1 MKKYTLAIRM
11 LISFVKNVMIGKRQ
25 LIGADLQIYWDD
37 VRPIE
42 LLDYYA
48 SFSKVDESED
58 FDFDEFGIP
67 DDEIFYYFKNFSEL
81 IAFII
86 NGENYDNWVITD
98 CFLVFSS

>member
-11 LISFVKNVMIGKRQ
+11 LFSFIKNVMIGKRQ
-25 LIGADLQIYWDD
+25 LIGADMQVHWTDMHH
-37 VRPIE
+37 PIE

-67 DDEIFYYFKNFSEL
+67 DDEIFFYFKNFSEL
-81 IAFII
+81 LQFII
-86 NGENYDNWVITD
+86 KGESHDNWAIND
-98 CFLVFSS
+98 CYLVFN